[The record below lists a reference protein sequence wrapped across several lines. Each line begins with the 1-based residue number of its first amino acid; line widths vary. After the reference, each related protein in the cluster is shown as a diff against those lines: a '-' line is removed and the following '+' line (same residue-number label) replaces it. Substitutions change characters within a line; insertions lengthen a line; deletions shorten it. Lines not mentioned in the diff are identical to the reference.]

1 MQANT
6 PPFTVALINL
16 GTPSRPDRAAV
27 RSYLKTFLSDRRVV
41 DLPRW
46 LWWLILNGIILNVR
60 PGRVAKLYQ
69 AIWTDEGSPLLVYSR
84 RLAARIEHELSEVTG
99 TRIPVHLAMTYGE
112 PGMALLGKAMR
123 EHGHTPMVVLPLFPQ
138 YSATTTGAAFD
149 ALAKAL
155 ARCPDIPQTLFI
167 REYATHDAWLDAIV
181 RSIEQYWSEHGA
193 GDRLLISFHG
203 IPERYEKQGDP
214 YPAECRRSAE
224 SIVARLGLPAGRHAV
239 AFQSR
244 FGREEWIKPY
254 TDELLKSWG
263 QEGVGRVDVI
273 CPGFAADCL
282 ETLEEIE
289 VQNKELFLE
298 SGGKAL
304 HYIPCLNDRPEHAQ
318 ALSRVILSCLKP
330 AVSDSTP

>member
-1 MQANT
+1 MQANP

-16 GTPSRPDRAAV
+16 GTPARPDRQAV

-60 PGRVAKLYQ
+60 PGRVAKLYK
-69 AIWTDEGSPLLVYSR
+69 AVWMDEGSPLLVHSR
-84 RLAARIEHELSEVTG
+84 RLAARIEQELSEVVG

-112 PGMALLGKAMR
+112 PGMPALGKAMR
-123 EHGHTPMVVLPLFPQ
+123 EYGHVPMVVLPLFPQ

-155 ARCPDIPQTLFI
+155 GRCPDIPQMLFV
-167 REYATHDAWLDAIV
+167 REYATHEAWVEAIA
-181 RSIEQYWSEHGA
+181 RSIEQYWSQHGA
-193 GDRLLISFHG
+193 GDRLLFSFHG
-203 IPERYEKQGDP
+203 IPERYQQQGDP
-214 YPAECRRSAE
+214 YPAECLRSAE
-224 SIVARLGLPAGRHAV
+224 QIVARLGLQPGRHAV
-239 AFQSR
+239 SFQSR
-244 FGREEWIKPY
+244 FGREEWVKPY
-254 TDELLKSWG
+254 TDDTLKQWG
-263 QEGVGRVDVI
+263 HEGLGRVDVI

-298 SGGKAL
+298 AGGKAL

-318 ALSRVILSCLKP
+318 ALSRVILSRLKH
-330 AVSDSTP
+330 STHPTGE